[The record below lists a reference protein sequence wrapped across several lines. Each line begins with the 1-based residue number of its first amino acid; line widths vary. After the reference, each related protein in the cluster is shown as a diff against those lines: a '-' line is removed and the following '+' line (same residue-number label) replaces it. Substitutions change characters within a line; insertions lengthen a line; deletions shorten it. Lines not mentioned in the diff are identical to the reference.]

1 MSQRFYVYFLINKY
15 LHHYLYFCA
24 KLLNSAKKCTPY
36 SFGNIY
42 LSKKCPKT
50 HQGLELLFALSLD
63 ISRFYCTAKK
73 KSFPNP
79 AFLPYFFL
87 SFLRK
92 SGTTLFS
99 CKKAMPDFRVKKKGS
114 RGVFPQSLFLISI
127 LNPCPST
134 P

>member
-73 KSFPNP
+73 NSFPLHP
-79 AFLPYFFL
+79 SQTHIFRCPLKKSL
-87 SFLRK
+87 SRILHFCPI
-92 SGTTLFS
+92 FS
-99 CKKAMPDFRVKKKGS
+99 LIFKKIGNNFIFM
-114 RGVFPQSLFLISI
+114 
-127 LNPCPST
+127 
-134 P
+134 